1 MTLLK
6 HVGRFAVAGACLFA
20 LLIATSS
27 EVSARPTYKAA
38 FEKAYPEL
46 AKKHGKNNKLT
57 CAVCHPASEKSKKKR
72 NDYGVAMTKALG
84 KKNEKDKDKLKE
96 ALKKVAEMK
105 NKDGKTYGELIK
117 AGKLPGGKDAAN

>member
-6 HVGRFAVAGACLFA
+6 HVGRISVAGACLFA
-20 LLIATSS
+20 VMLATSS
-27 EVSARPTYKAA
+27 EVSARPTYKSA
-38 FEKAYPEL
+38 FEKAFPEL

-57 CAVCHPASEKSKKKR
+57 CAVCHPVKDKKKR

-96 ALKKVAEMK
+96 ALKKTGEMK
-105 NKDGKTYGELIK
+105 NKDGKTYAELIK
-117 AGKLPGGKDAAN
+117 DGKLPGGKDAAN